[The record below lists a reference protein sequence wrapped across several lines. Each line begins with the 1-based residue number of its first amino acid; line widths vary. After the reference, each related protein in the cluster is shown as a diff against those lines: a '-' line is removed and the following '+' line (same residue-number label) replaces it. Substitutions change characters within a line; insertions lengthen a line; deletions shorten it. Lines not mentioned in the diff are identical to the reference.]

1 MTIAIITHNHD
12 GIRINIDG
20 VVTFAC
26 SNAAYLAEAHA
37 RLIINARDGAAVVN
51 LVADE
56 LRSQRNL
63 IPQLLV
69 THDETPEPIKQ
80 FLHEL
85 ADKLDSLAA
94 AVVDLQRKVG

>member
-1 MTIAIITHNHD
+1 MNTAVITLGHD
-12 GIRINIDG
+12 GIRFNIDG
-20 VVTFAC
+20 VVTFC